1 MNWLTILTTIFYIVW
16 LIAVLVLLWRIWISS
31 EQRLKHVNVL
41 EQALLDVSTK
51 NADSA
56 RRAVDDVHV
65 LVEMLQK
72 EPQK

>member
-1 MNWLTILTTIFYIVW
+1 MLSIITTIFYIAW
-16 LIAVLVLLWRIWISS
+16 LLAVLVLLWRIWISS

-41 EQALLDVSTK
+41 EKTLIDVSTK